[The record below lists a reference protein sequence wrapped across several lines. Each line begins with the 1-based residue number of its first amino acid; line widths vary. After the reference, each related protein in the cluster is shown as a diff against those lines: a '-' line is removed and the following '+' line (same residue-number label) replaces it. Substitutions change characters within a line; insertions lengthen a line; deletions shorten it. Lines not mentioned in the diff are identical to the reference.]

1 MPISRLRRY
10 CVPTLHRRFMF
21 QILRKLL
28 LDTATVA
35 RADLGLL
42 KRFPRLA
49 WVLPAIVVIPALYAF
64 IYLDSVWDPAS
75 RTGALPVAIVNLDEG
90 AAVAD
95 QRFELGRELVNALET
110 RRNFDYQQL
119 HDTALARQGVRSG
132 RYVFALI
139 IPEDFSVAAVAP
151 SRPGAGSLV
160 VFASEGNN
168 YLGAGFARRFASELG
183 HQVNESLNE
192 RRWAIVLGNT
202 ASSRDRLQQ
211 WRDGMS
217 ALRGGAIE
225 LEQGL
230 GALRQGAVPMAQG
243 AARAQE
249 VAAGAAESL
258 RQTGQALR
266 ALEARRP
273 SASDLAALKDGVVR
287 LNTGHAELQ
296 QGLRRL
302 EDGASDLSA
311 GIVAWRADVAPIPLL
326 GDRALESTEPLLG
339 GATTLRAGVR
349 LARESS
355 AALAGGVA
363 EFGMGVTQLV
373 DGLSAQGAGVA
384 ALSAR
389 LPSDERQ
396 DEAVAGSR
404 TLADSSAQLRDGSAA
419 LHKGSVRLASGLDT
433 LYKALPASLEGPQGS
448 ASGLA
453 ATVEPRLEID
463 APVPNNGMG
472 FLPNFIPV
480 ALWLGAV
487 MTAFVFHLRRI
498 PVRLQGCSRLSL
510 LLGKMGVLG
519 GINLA
524 QAACVLLM
532 CELLLGLQPVHATG
546 LALTMAC
553 SALTFMLLILLLVRL
568 LGDAGKGAALVLLIV
583 QLSAAG
589 GVMPIEL
596 TSEFYAAISPWLPFT
611 WSVRAVRAS
620 AFGAFGDEWGSALS
634 VLLMFTAV
642 FTALLLLVGRW
653 RFVPDGE
660 HRPALDV

>member
-1 MPISRLRRY
+1 
-10 CVPTLHRRFMF
+10 
-21 QILRKLL
+21 
-28 LDTATVA
+28 
-35 RADLGLL
+35 
-42 KRFPRLA
+42 
-49 WVLPAIVVIPALYAF
+49 
-64 IYLDSVWDPAS
+64 
-75 RTGALPVAIVNLDEG
+75 
-90 AAVAD
+90 
-95 QRFELGRELVNALET
+95 
-110 RRNFDYQQL
+110 
-119 HDTALARQGVRSG
+119 
-132 RYVFALI
+132 
-139 IPEDFSVAAVAP
+139 
-151 SRPGAGSLV
+151 
-160 VFASEGNN
+160 
-168 YLGAGFARRFASELG
+168 
-183 HQVNESLNE
+183 
-192 RRWAIVLGNT
+192 
-202 ASSRDRLQQ
+202 DRLQQ

-249 VAAGAAESL
+249 VAAGGAESL

-389 LPSDERQ
+389 LPSDERL

-404 TLADSSAQLRDGSAA
+404 TLAESSAQLRDGSAA
-419 LHKGSVRLASGLDT
+419 LHKGSLRLASGLDT

-487 MTAFVFHLRRI
+487 MTAFVFHLRRM
-498 PVRLQGCSRLSL
+498 PVRLQGCSRLSM

-532 CELLLGLQPVHATG
+532 CQLLLGLQPVHATG

-553 SALTFMLLILLLVRL
+553 SALTFMLLIL
-568 LGDAGKGAALVLLIV
+568 
-583 QLSAAG
+583 
-589 GVMPIEL
+589 
-596 TSEFYAAISPWLPFT
+596 
-611 WSVRAVRAS
+611 
-620 AFGAFGDEWGSALS
+620 
-634 VLLMFTAV
+634 
-642 FTALLLLVGRW
+642 
-653 RFVPDGE
+653 
-660 HRPALDV
+660 

>member
-1 MPISRLRRY
+1 
-10 CVPTLHRRFMF
+10 
-21 QILRKLL
+21 
-28 LDTATVA
+28 
-35 RADLGLL
+35 

-95 QRFELGRELVNALET
+95 QRFELGRELVHTLQS

-249 VAAGAAESL
+249 VAAGGAESL

-389 LPSDERQ
+389 LPSDERL

-404 TLADSSAQLRDGSAA
+404 TLAESSAQLRDGSAA

-487 MTAFVFHLRRI
+487 MTAFVFHLRRM
-498 PVRLQGCSRLSL
+498 PVRLQGCSRLSM

-532 CELLLGLQPVHATG
+532 CQLLLGLQPVHATG

-634 VLLMFTAV
+634 VLLLFTAGV
-642 FTALLLLVGRW
+642 TALLLLVGRW

-660 HRPALDV
+660 HRPAMDV

>member
-1 MPISRLRRY
+1 
-10 CVPTLHRRFMF
+10 MF

-95 QRFELGRELVNALET
+95 QRFELGRELVHTLES

-119 HDTALARQGVRSG
+119 HDPALARQGVRSG

-139 IPEDFSVAAVAP
+139 IPPDFSVAAVAP
-151 SRPGAGSLV
+151 WRPGAGSLE

-249 VAAGAAESL
+249 VAAGGAESL

-302 EDGASDLSA
+302 EDGASDLTA

-355 AALAGGVA
+355 AALAVGVA

-389 LPSDERQ
+389 LPSDERL
-396 DEAVAGSR
+396 DEALAGSR
-404 TLADSSAQLRDGSAA
+404 SLAESSAQLRDGSAA

-487 MTAFVFHLRRI
+487 MTAFVFHLRRM
-498 PVRLQGCSRLSL
+498 PVRLQSCSRLSM

-519 GINLA
+519 GLNLA

-532 CELLLGLQPVHATG
+532 CQLLLGLQPVHATG

-642 FTALLLLVGRW
+642 FTVLLLLVGRW
-653 RFVPDGE
+653 RFVPDEE
-660 HRPALDV
+660 HRPAMDV

>member
-1 MPISRLRRY
+1 
-10 CVPTLHRRFMF
+10 MF

-42 KRFPRLA
+42 QRFPRLA

-95 QRFELGRELVNALET
+95 QRFELGRELVHTLES

-119 HDTALARQGVRSG
+119 HDPALARQGVRSG

-139 IPEDFSVAAVAP
+139 IPPDFSVAAVAP
-151 SRPGAGSLV
+151 ARPGAGSLV

-249 VAAGAAESL
+249 VAAGGAESL

-302 EDGASDLSA
+302 EDGASDLTA

-389 LPSDERQ
+389 LPSDERL
-396 DEAVAGSR
+396 DEALAGSR
-404 TLADSSAQLRDGSAA
+404 SLAESSAQLRDGSAA

-487 MTAFVFHLRRI
+487 MTAFVFHLRRM
-498 PVRLQGCSRLSL
+498 PVRLQSCSRLSM

-519 GINLA
+519 GLNLA

-532 CELLLGLQPVHATG
+532 CQLLLGLQPVHATG

-642 FTALLLLVGRW
+642 FTVLLLLVGRW
-653 RFVPDGE
+653 RFVPDEE
-660 HRPALDV
+660 HRPAMDV

>member
-1 MPISRLRRY
+1 
-10 CVPTLHRRFMF
+10 MF

>member
-1 MPISRLRRY
+1 
-10 CVPTLHRRFMF
+10 MF

-95 QRFELGRELVNALET
+95 QRFELGRELVHTLES

-119 HDTALARQGVRSG
+119 QDPALARQAVRSG

-139 IPEDFSVAAVAP
+139 IPPDFSVAAVAP
-151 SRPGAGSLV
+151 ARPGAGSLV

-249 VAAGAAESL
+249 VAAGGAESL

-302 EDGASDLSA
+302 EDGASDLTA

-355 AALAGGVA
+355 AALAVGVA

-389 LPSDERQ
+389 LPSDERL
-396 DEAVAGSR
+396 DEALAGSR
-404 TLADSSAQLRDGSAA
+404 SLAESSAQLRDGSAA

-487 MTAFVFHLRRI
+487 MTAFVFHLRRM
-498 PVRLQGCSRLSL
+498 PVRLQSCSRLSM

-519 GINLA
+519 GVNLA

-532 CELLLGLQPVHATG
+532 CQLLLGLQPVHATG

-642 FTALLLLVGRW
+642 FTVLLLLVGRW
-653 RFVPDGE
+653 RFVPDEE
-660 HRPALDV
+660 HRPAMDV

>member
-1 MPISRLRRY
+1 
-10 CVPTLHRRFMF
+10 MF

-95 QRFELGRELVNALET
+95 QRFELGRELVHTLES

-119 HDTALARQGVRSG
+119 HDPALARQGVRSG

-139 IPEDFSVAAVAP
+139 IPPDFSVAAVAP
-151 SRPGAGSLV
+151 ARPGAGSLE

-249 VAAGAAESL
+249 VAAGGAESL

-302 EDGASDLSA
+302 EDGASDLTA

-389 LPSDERQ
+389 LPSDERL
-396 DEAVAGSR
+396 DEALAGSR
-404 TLADSSAQLRDGSAA
+404 SLAESSAQLRDGSAA

-487 MTAFVFHLRRI
+487 MTAFVFHLRRM
-498 PVRLQGCSRLSL
+498 PVRLQSCSRLSM

-519 GINLA
+519 GLNLA

-532 CELLLGLQPVHATG
+532 CQLLLGLQPVHATG

-642 FTALLLLVGRW
+642 FTVLLLLVGRW
-653 RFVPDGE
+653 RFVPDEE
-660 HRPALDV
+660 HRPAMDV

>member
-1 MPISRLRRY
+1 
-10 CVPTLHRRFMF
+10 MF

-95 QRFELGRELVNALET
+95 QRFELGRELVHTLES
-110 RRNFDYQQL
+110 RRNFHYQQL

-249 VAAGAAESL
+249 VAAGGAESL

-389 LPSDERQ
+389 LPSDERL

-404 TLADSSAQLRDGSAA
+404 TLAESSAQLRDGSAA

-487 MTAFVFHLRRI
+487 MTAFVFHLRRM
-498 PVRLQGCSRLSL
+498 PVRLQGCSRLSM

-524 QAACVLLM
+524 QAGCVLLM
-532 CELLLGLQPVHATG
+532 CQLLLGLQPVHATG
-546 LALTMAC
+546 LSLTMAC

-653 RFVPDGE
+653 RFVPDEE
-660 HRPALDV
+660 HRPAMDV

>member
-1 MPISRLRRY
+1 MLKIFRNLLR
-10 CVPTLHRRFMF
+10 
-21 QILRKLL
+21 
-28 LDTATVA
+28 DTVA
-35 RADLGLL
+35 VASADLGLVA
-42 KRFPRLA
+42 RYARLR
-49 WVLPAIVVIPALYAF
+49 WILPAIAVIPALYAF

-90 AAVAD
+90 ASVGD
-95 QRFELGRELVNALET
+95 QHIDLGRELLLTLEARHKFNYT
-110 RRNFDYQQL
+110 QL
-119 HDTALARQGVRSG
+119 DDAAEARQLVRSG

-139 IPEDFSVAAVAP
+139 IPEDFSLAAVAP

-168 YLGAGFARRFASELG
+168 YVGAGFARRFASELG
-183 HQVNESLNE
+183 HQVNEALNE

-217 ALRGGAIE
+217 ALRDGAIE
-225 LEQGL
+225 LESGL
-230 GALRQGAVPMAQG
+230 GQLRQGSVPMAQG
-243 AARAQE
+243 AARMQE
-249 VAAGAAESL
+249 VATGGVESI
-258 RQTGQALR
+258 RQTTQAMR

-273 SASDLAALKDGVVR
+273 AAADLAALKDGVNR
-287 LNTGHAELQ
+287 LNGSHADLQ
-296 QGLRRL
+296 RGLARL
-302 EDGASDLSA
+302 EEGAGDLTE
-311 GIVAWRADVAPIPLL
+311 GITQWRAEVAPIPLL

-339 GATTLRAGVR
+339 GAITLRAGVR

-355 AALAGGVA
+355 TALAGGMS
-363 EFGMGVTQLV
+363 EFGLGVTQLV
-373 DGLSAQGAGVA
+373 DGLSAQAAGAA

-389 LPSDERQ
+389 LPADERLE
-396 DEAVAGSR
+396 EAVSGGRA
-404 TLADSSAQLRDGSAA
+404 LAEATAQVRE
-419 LHKGSVRLASGLDT
+419 GSVVLHRGAQRLASGADT
-433 LYKALPASLEGPQGS
+433 LYKALPAFLEGPQGS

-487 MTAFVFHLRRI
+487 MTAFVFHLH
-498 PVRLQGCSRLSL
+498 RLPLSVQGASSVAR

-524 QAACVLLM
+524 QAAIVLLM
-532 CELLLGLQPVHATG
+532 CQLLLGLQPVHATG

-553 SALTFMLLILLLVRL
+553 SAITFMLLILLLVRL

-596 TSEFYAAISPWLPFT
+596 TNDFYATISPWLPFT
-611 WSVRAVRAS
+611 WSVKAVRAS
-620 AFGAFGDEWGSALS
+620 AFGAFGDEWGAALS
-634 VLLMFTAV
+634 VLLVFTAV
-642 FTALLLLVGRW
+642 FTLLLLVVGRW
-653 RFVPDGE
+653 RFVPDEE
-660 HRPALDV
+660 HRPAMDV

>member
-1 MPISRLRRY
+1 
-10 CVPTLHRRFMF
+10 MF

-35 RADLGLL
+35 RAELGLL

-95 QRFELGRELVNALET
+95 QRFELGRELVHTLQS

-139 IPEDFSVAAVAP
+139 IPEDLSVAAVAP

-249 VAAGAAESL
+249 VAAGGAESL

-355 AALAGGVA
+355 AALAGGVG

-389 LPSDERQ
+389 LPSDERL

-404 TLADSSAQLRDGSAA
+404 TLAESSAQLRDGSAA
-419 LHKGSVRLASGLDT
+419 LHKGSLRLASGLDT

-487 MTAFVFHLRRI
+487 MTAFVFHLRRM
-498 PVRLQGCSRLSL
+498 PVRLQGCSRLSM

-532 CELLLGLQPVHATG
+532 CQLLLGLQPVHATG

-660 HRPALDV
+660 HRPAMDV

>member
-1 MPISRLRRY
+1 
-10 CVPTLHRRFMF
+10 MF
-21 QILRKLL
+21 QALRTLIR
-28 LDTATVA
+28 DTVDVA

-42 KRFPRLA
+42 KRFPRMR
-49 WVLPAIVVIPALYAF
+49 WILPAIMVIPAFYAF

-90 AAVAD
+90 ANVGE
-95 QRFELGRELVNALET
+95 QRFDLGQELVLTLEG
-110 RRNFDYQQL
+110 RRKFNYDL
-119 HDTALARQGVRSG
+119 LNDPADARAQVRSG

-139 IPEDFSVAAVAP
+139 IPKEFSAAAVAP
-151 SRPGAGSLV
+151 AKPGAGSLV

-168 YLGAGFARRFASELG
+168 YVGAGFARRFASELG
-183 HQVNESLNE
+183 HQVNEALNE

-211 WRDGMS
+211 WRDGMA
-217 ALRGGAIE
+217 ALRDGAIE
-225 LEQGL
+225 LESGL
-230 GALRQGAVPMAQG
+230 GQLRQGAAPTAQG
-243 AARAQE
+243 AVKLQE
-249 VAAGAAESL
+249 AAAGGAEAI
-258 RQTGQALR
+258 RQSGQAVR

-273 SASDLAALKDGVVR
+273 AAGDLAALKDGVNR
-287 LNTGHAELQ
+287 LNAGHAELQ
-296 QGLRRL
+296 RGLARL
-302 EDGASDLSA
+302 EDSASDLTD
-311 GIVAWRADVAPIPLL
+311 GITKWRAEVAPIPLL

-349 LARESS
+349 LVREASGS
-355 AALAGGVA
+355 LAGGAA
-363 EFGMGVTQLV
+363 ELGLGVTALV
-373 DGLSAQGAGVA
+373 DGLAAQSVA
-384 ALSAR
+384 TSALSAR
-389 LPSDERQ
+389 LPSDERL
-396 DEAVAGSR
+396 DEAVAASRSLAEATAQVREGSV
-404 TLADSSAQLRDGSAA
+404 L
-419 LHKGSVRLASGLDT
+419 LHRGSVRLASGMDT
-433 LYKALPASLEGPQGS
+433 LYRALPASLEGPQGS

-487 MTAFVFHLRRI
+487 MTAFVFHLRRL
-498 PVRLQGCSRLSL
+498 PERVQGRSSLAL

-532 CELLLGLQPVHATG
+532 CQVLLGLQPVHATG
-546 LALTMAC
+546 LALTMAF
-553 SALTFMLLILLLVRL
+553 SAITFMLLILLLVRL

-611 WSVRAVRAS
+611 WSVKAVRAS

-634 VLLMFTAV
+634 VLLVFTAV
-642 FTALLLLVGRW
+642 FTLLLMVVGRW
-653 RFVPDGE
+653 RFVPDEE
-660 HRPALDV
+660 HRPAMDV

>member
-1 MPISRLRRY
+1 
-10 CVPTLHRRFMF
+10 MF

-95 QRFELGRELVNALET
+95 QRFELGRELVHTLES

-119 HDTALARQGVRSG
+119 HDPALARQGVRSG

-139 IPEDFSVAAVAP
+139 IPPDFSVAAVAP
-151 SRPGAGSLV
+151 ARPGAGSLE

-192 RRWAIVLGNT
+192 RRWAIVLGNS

-249 VAAGAAESL
+249 VAAGGAESL
-258 RQTGQALR
+258 RQTAQALR

-273 SASDLAALKDGVVR
+273 SASDLAALKDGLVR

-302 EDGASDLSA
+302 EDGASDLTA

-389 LPSDERQ
+389 LPSDERL
-396 DEAVAGSR
+396 DEALAGSR
-404 TLADSSAQLRDGSAA
+404 SLAESSAQLRDGSAA

-487 MTAFVFHLRRI
+487 MTAFVFHLRRM
-498 PVRLQGCSRLSL
+498 PVRLQSCSRLSM

-519 GINLA
+519 GLNLA

-532 CELLLGLQPVHATG
+532 CQLLLGLQPVHATG

-642 FTALLLLVGRW
+642 FTMLLLLVGRW
-653 RFVPDGE
+653 RFVPDEE
-660 HRPALDV
+660 HRPAMDV

>member
-1 MPISRLRRY
+1 MRSALSVNPY
-10 CVPTLHRRFMF
+10 AHAMF
-21 QILRKLL
+21 QVLRSLIR
-28 LDTATVA
+28 DMADVA

-42 KRFPRLA
+42 KRYPRLC
-49 WVLPAIVVIPALYAF
+49 WILPAIVVIPAFYAF

-90 AAVAD
+90 ASVGEE
-95 QRFELGRELVNALET
+95 RFDLGRELLLTLEA
-110 RRNFDYQQL
+110 RRKFNYDLLTDPDQ
-119 HDTALARQGVRSG
+119 ARAKVRSG
-132 RYVFALI
+132 RYVFLLI
-139 IPEDFSVAAVAP
+139 IPKDFSAAAVAP

-168 YLGAGFARRFASELG
+168 YVGAGFARRFASELG
-183 HQVNESLNE
+183 HQVNEALNE

-217 ALRGGAIE
+217 ALREGTLE
-225 LEQGL
+225 LESGMRQ
-230 GALRQGAVPMAQG
+230 LRQGAVPMAQG
-243 AARAQE
+243 AVKLQE
-249 VAAGAAESL
+249 AAAADAEAI
-258 RQTGQALR
+258 RQTGQAVR

-273 SASDLAALKDGVVR
+273 AAADLAALREGVAR
-287 LNTGHAELQ
+287 LNSGHADLQ
-296 QGLRRL
+296 RGLARL
-302 EDGASDLSA
+302 EDGAGDLTE
-311 GIVAWRADVAPIPLL
+311 GITKWRAEVAPIPLL
-326 GDRALESTEPLLG
+326 GDRALETTEPLLG

-355 AALAGGVA
+355 GTLAGGMA
-363 EFGMGVTQLV
+363 ELGLGVTALV
-373 DGLSAQGAGVA
+373 DGLTAQSAGASS
-384 ALSAR
+384 LSAR
-389 LPSDERQ
+389 LPSDERL
-396 DEAVAGSR
+396 DDAVAGSR
-404 TLADSSAQLRDGSAA
+404 SLAEATGQVREASAL
-419 LHKGSVRLASGLDT
+419 LHRGSVRLASGMDT
-433 LYKALPASLEGPQGS
+433 LYRALPASLEGPQGS

-487 MTAFVFHLRRI
+487 MTAFVFHLRRL
-498 PVRLQGCSRLSL
+498 PGRVQGRSRLAL
-510 LLGKMGVLG
+510 LLGKMSVLG

-532 CELLLGLQPVHATG
+532 CQVLLGLQPVHATG
-546 LALTMAC
+546 LALTMAF
-553 SALTFMLLILLLVRL
+553 SAITFMLLILLLVGL
-568 LGDAGKGAALVLLIV
+568 LGDTGKGAALVLLIV

-611 WSVRAVRAS
+611 WSVKAVRAS

-634 VLLMFTAV
+634 VLLV
-642 FTALLLLVGRW
+642 FTAAFTLLLLAVGRW
-653 RFVPDGE
+653 RFVPDAE
-660 HRPALDV
+660 HRPAMDV

>member
-1 MPISRLRRY
+1 
-10 CVPTLHRRFMF
+10 MF

-95 QRFELGRELVNALET
+95 QRFELGRELVHTLQS

-249 VAAGAAESL
+249 VAAGGAESL

-389 LPSDERQ
+389 LPSDERL

-404 TLADSSAQLRDGSAA
+404 TLAESSAQLRDGSAA
-419 LHKGSVRLASGLDT
+419 LHKGSLRLASGLDT

-487 MTAFVFHLRRI
+487 MTAFVFHLRRM
-498 PVRLQGCSRLSL
+498 PVRLQGCSRLSM

-532 CELLLGLQPVHATG
+532 CQLLLGLQPVHATG

-660 HRPALDV
+660 HRPAMDV

>member
-1 MPISRLRRY
+1 
-10 CVPTLHRRFMF
+10 MF

-498 PVRLQGCSRLSL
+498 PVRLQGCSRVSL